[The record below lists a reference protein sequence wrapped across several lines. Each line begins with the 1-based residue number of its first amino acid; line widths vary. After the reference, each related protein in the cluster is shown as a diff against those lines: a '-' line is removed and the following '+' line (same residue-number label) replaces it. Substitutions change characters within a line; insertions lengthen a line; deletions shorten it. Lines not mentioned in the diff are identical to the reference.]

1 MSEKTIQSHFEQIC
15 KVNRVR
21 VMRDKKTKESKG
33 YAFVTLCSASD
44 AASVAQM
51 QHVIEGRK
59 VDVQIASRKNEKQEW
74 KEDQK
79 KRKVFIQNLPDFV
92 DSDSLAIRFTEF
104 GKIKNAYIIYAFD
117 SKKPKGYGYVEFE
130 QSSSAQLVLSSK
142 VYVGET
148 ELICLPYV
156 GRHEQRPVLS
166 ISGIGLKDHNKDNQP
181 NSATLEGTE
190 PSSPL
195 QLEFTSTK
203 ETSKDLKYNKYTY
216 KREDTNGSD
225 ETKLKLPSL
234 AFIPSAATL
243 DQSESNY
250 RFNIQHSQVKNNKNP
265 SYHAS
270 NNQARAS
277 YGWSVFG
284 RNPVLTNLFT

>member
-1 MSEKTIQSHFEQIC
+1 
-15 KVNRVR
+15 
-21 VMRDKKTKESKG
+21 MRDKKTKESKG

-44 AASVAQM
+44 AARVAQM

-79 KRKVFIQNLPDFV
+79 RRKIFIQNLPESV
-92 DSDSLAIRFTEF
+92 DSESLAIRFTEF

-130 QSSSAQLVLSSK
+130 QSSTAQLVLSSK
-142 VYVGET
+142 VFVGET

-166 ISGIGLKDHNKDNQP
+166 ISDVGVKGHNKEYQP
-181 NSATLEGTE
+181 NSATLEATE

-195 QLEFTSTK
+195 QIVFTASD
-203 ETSKDLKYNKYTY
+203 ETNQDLKYNKYTY
-216 KREDTNGSD
+216 KRGDTNGSD
-225 ETKLKLPSL
+225 ATKLKVPSL
-234 AFIPSAATL
+234 TFMPSAAAL

-250 RFNIQHSQVKNNKNP
+250 RFNIQHSQSKHNNRNKP
-265 SYHAS
+265 SYQAS
-270 NNQARAS
+270 YNQAAAS
-277 YGWSVFG
+277 LGWNVFG
-284 RNPVLTNLFT
+284 RLPVLTNRFT